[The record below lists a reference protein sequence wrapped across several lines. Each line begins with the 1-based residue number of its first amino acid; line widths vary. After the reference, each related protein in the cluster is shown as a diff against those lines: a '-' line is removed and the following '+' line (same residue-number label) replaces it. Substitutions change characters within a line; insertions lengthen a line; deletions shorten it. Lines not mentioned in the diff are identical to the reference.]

1 MPWVVAVGHGLCHA
15 REGLCP
21 KAWKGSHAAHKEEWA
36 PLFIAYNTEWYW
48 QLLLTDNVKE
58 GLFFFFPRKTYCS
71 PQVVIT
77 YPIFSLGFLLR
88 YR

>member
-58 GLFFFFPRKTYCS
+58 GFFFSTEDILQPTSSDYLPYLFPWIS
-71 PQVVIT
+71 
-77 YPIFSLGFLLR
+77 S
-88 YR
+88 